1 MTAAQKSLF
10 DEAEPEAD
18 AAPSAHPSTEEDG
31 PKQLYLIDAMALAY
45 RSHFIFINRPLINS
59 KGKNTSATYGFTNSL
74 LKLIEDH
81 EMDHIA
87 VVFDVGGDRGT
98 FRSEMYEDYKAHRDP
113 PPDELLENLPW
124 IKDVVRALDIPVIGV
139 EGVEADDV
147 IGTLA
152 RQAEAEGAEVVIVSP
167 DKDFYQLL
175 SEHISIFRP
184 AHRGED
190 FDPITP
196 ETFEEKHGIKPIQFI
211 DMLAL
216 MGDSSDNVPGVH
228 GIGPKTASKLIQKY
242 GSVENLLEHAE
253 EVSGKRAREGLLE
266 HRDNAL
272 LSKELVTI
280 KTDVPVGFDWH
291 TFRRANTDTTKLL
304 DLFRDLEFRS
314 LTRRLE
320 EHDEVYKG
328 KIEDLK
334 AEVEAVTTDPSLA
347 FDFGPYEA
355 ITRYEADAVDY
366 KIIRNRDQLEAL
378 TQELDGV
385 DRLALDTE
393 TTSVDHMMASLVGI
407 SLSWQEGQGRYIPTP
422 MPDGTS
428 TEEVLATLGPLLQR
442 KIIGQNVK
450 YDFVVLARHGLHLDV
465 PIFDTMIAHYL
476 IAPEGEHGMD
486 AMARAYL
493 SYRTIPI
500 TQLIGTGKNQLSMRD
515 VPLDK
520 AGPYAC
526 EDADITLRLAAVLE
540 KELEE
545 KGVQE
550 MAETIEFPLVHVLAD
565 MEQTGIRVD
574 KSVLAEI
581 SLQLNAE
588 VKRLEKAIYEQAGES
603 FNIAST
609 QQLGEILFDRLGLR
623 VVSKTSTGKPSTKE
637 SVLLE
642 LATEHPLP
650 GLLLDWRK
658 VTKLKSTYVDS
669 LGDLIHPETGRIHT
683 DFNQTVAAT
692 GRLSSSNPN
701 LQNIPVRTEMGR
713 EVRKAFVA
721 REGWKLLSADYV
733 QIELR
738 ILASMSGDKALTQDF
753 LDGKDIH
760 TATAARVFGIDP
772 EDVERDQRRKAK
784 EVNYGI
790 PYGVSGW
797 GLAQRLRSTVQE
809 AQELID
815 QYQKTYPDISRYLVE
830 TVELAREQGYV
841 ETLLGR
847 RRYVPGINARNRNER
862 SFAERVA
869 VNMPIQGTQA
879 DMIKIAMVRI
889 HERMRKE
896 GLQSKMLLQVHD
908 ELVFEV
914 PPDEEAAMRALI
926 EEEMVNALP
935 LNVPI
940 EVDID
945 SGDNWLDA
953 H

>member
-1 MTAAQKSLF
+1 
-10 DEAEPEAD
+10 
-18 AAPSAHPSTEEDG
+18 
-31 PKQLYLIDAMALAY
+31 
-45 RSHFIFINRPLINS
+45 
-59 KGKNTSATYGFTNSL
+59 
-74 LKLIEDH
+74 
-81 EMDHIA
+81 
-87 VVFDVGGDRGT
+87 
-98 FRSEMYEDYKAHRDP
+98 
-113 PPDELLENLPW
+113 
-124 IKDVVRALDIPVIGV
+124 
-139 EGVEADDV
+139 
-147 IGTLA
+147 
-152 RQAEAEGAEVVIVSP
+152 
-167 DKDFYQLL
+167 
-175 SEHISIFRP
+175 
-184 AHRGED
+184 
-190 FDPITP
+190 
-196 ETFEEKHGIKPIQFI
+196 
-211 DMLAL
+211 
-216 MGDSSDNVPGVH
+216 
-228 GIGPKTASKLIQKY
+228 
-242 GSVENLLEHAE
+242 
-253 EVSGKRAREGLLE
+253 
-266 HRDNAL
+266 
-272 LSKELVTI
+272 
-280 KTDVPVGFDWH
+280 
-291 TFRRANTDTTKLL
+291 
-304 DLFRDLEFRS
+304 
-314 LTRRLE
+314 
-320 EHDEVYKG
+320 
-328 KIEDLK
+328 
-334 AEVEAVTTDPSLA
+334 
-347 FDFGPYEA
+347 
-355 ITRYEADAVDY
+355 
-366 KIIRNRDQLEAL
+366 
-378 TQELDGV
+378 
-385 DRLALDTE
+385 
-393 TTSVDHMMASLVGI
+393 
-407 SLSWQEGQGRYIPTP
+407 
-422 MPDGTS
+422 
-428 TEEVLATLGPLLQR
+428 
-442 KIIGQNVK
+442 
-450 YDFVVLARHGLHLDV
+450 
-465 PIFDTMIAHYL
+465 
-476 IAPEGEHGMD
+476 
-486 AMARAYL
+486 
-493 SYRTIPI
+493 
-500 TQLIGTGKNQLSMRD
+500 
-515 VPLDK
+515 
-520 AGPYAC
+520 
-526 EDADITLRLAAVLE
+526 
-540 KELEE
+540 
-545 KGVQE
+545 
-550 MAETIEFPLVHVLAD
+550 
-565 MEQTGIRVD
+565 
-574 KSVLAEI
+574 
-581 SLQLNAE
+581 
-588 VKRLEKAIYEQAGES
+588 
-603 FNIAST
+603 
-609 QQLGEILFDRLGLR
+609 
-623 VVSKTSTGKPSTKE
+623 
-637 SVLLE
+637 VLLE

-772 EDVERDQRRKAK
+772 EDVERDQWRKAK

-914 PPDEEAAMRALI
+914 PPDEEAAMRTLI

>member
-10 DEAEPEAD
+10 DEAEPNAD
-18 AAPSAHPSTEEDG
+18 APSTASEVENET
-31 PKQLYLIDAMALAY
+31 PCLYLIDAMALAY

-59 KGKNTSATYGFTNSL
+59 KGQNTSAAYGFTNAL

-81 EMDHIA
+81 EMDHVA

-98 FRSEMYEDYKAHRDP
+98 FRSEMYEEYKAHRDP
-113 PPDELLENLPW
+113 PPDDLLANLPW
-124 IKDVVRALDIPVIGV
+124 IKKIVEALDIPVIGV

-152 RQAEAEGAEVVIVSP
+152 RQAEAEEAEVVIVSP
-167 DKDFYQLL
+167 DKDFFQLL
-175 SEHISIFRP
+175 SDRISIFRP

-196 ETFEEKHGIKPIQFI
+196 ESFTDKHGVAPIQFI

-216 MGDSSDNVPGVH
+216 MGDTSDNVPGVH
-228 GIGPKTASKLIQKY
+228 GIGPKTASTLIKKY
-242 GSVENLLEHAE
+242 GSVENLLDHAE

-266 HRDNAL
+266 HRDLAL

-280 KTDVPVGFDWH
+280 KTDVPVAFDWH
-291 TFRRANTDTTKLL
+291 TFRRANTDTSKLL
-304 DLFRDLEFRS
+304 DLFRELEFRT

-320 EHDEVYKG
+320 QHDEVYKG
-328 KIEDLK
+328 KVAAIK
-334 AEVEAVTTDPSLA
+334 AEEEAATTDPSLE
-347 FDFGPYEA
+347 FDFGPFEA
-355 ITRYEADAVDY
+355 VSRYDADAVDY
-366 KIIRNRDQLEAL
+366 KIIRNRDQLNALAEAL
-378 TQELDGV
+378 KDVEQ
-385 DRLALDTE
+385 LAVDTE
-393 TTSVDHMMASLVGI
+393 TTSVDHMMASLVGV

-428 TEEVLATLGPLLQR
+428 TEDVLATLGPLLQR
-442 KIIGQNVK
+442 KIIGQNIK
-450 YDFVVLARHGLHLDV
+450 YDLVVLARHGLILDV
-465 PIFDTMIAHYL
+465 PVFDTMIAHYL

-486 AMARAYL
+486 AMAREYL

-500 TQLIGTGKNQLSMRD
+500 SELIGTGKNQLSMRD

-526 EDADITLRLAAVLE
+526 EDADITLRLASVLK
-540 KELEE
+540 KELEAS
-545 KGVQE
+545 GAQE
-550 MAETIEFPLVHVLAD
+550 IAETIEFPLVHVLAE

-574 KSVLAEI
+574 PDVLGDI
-581 SLQLNAE
+581 SKQLEAE
-588 VKRLEKAIYEQAGES
+588 VERLEKAIYEQAETE

-609 QQLGEILFDRLGLR
+609 QQLGEILFDKLGLR

-721 REGWKLLSADYV
+721 RKGWKLLSADYV

-772 EDVERDQRRKAK
+772 DDVERDQRRKAK

-797 GLAQRLRSTVQE
+797 GLAQRLRSTVEE
-809 AQELID
+809 AQSLID
-815 QYQKTYPDISRYLVE
+815 QYQKTYPEVSRYLVE
-830 TVELAREQGYV
+830 TVETAREQGYV

-847 RRYVPGINARNRNER
+847 RRYVPDINARNHNLR

-896 GLQSKMLLQVHD
+896 GLESKMLLQVHD

-914 PPDEEAAMRALI
+914 PPDEEAVMRTLI